1 MGGMTLSIVLL
12 FIPMA
17 PIIIAPA
24 FVCAG
29 MWLLADRTNMGFVSK
44 PASQFDLKGTAL
56 FYGFAFVAIIWSEV
70 TWVFFFATHGPR
82 SIVAPAVISYIVFD
96 LVLLLAALVL
106 RIYII
111 VSDRRRAGK
120 GSNEMAEFVAAGG
133 VRARILM
140 MGLPRWTTPGQA
152 RGSSDG
158 DADSVATRREQYP
171 RRRELVRRGG
181 ATRKRRDDRCRIRI
195 HWFRELPQ
203 G

>member
-1 MGGMTLSIVLL
+1 
-12 FIPMA
+12 
-17 PIIIAPA
+17 
-24 FVCAG
+24 

-133 VRARILM
+133 SESENLNDGV
-140 MGLPRWTTPGQA
+140 TPMDYSWPGA
-152 RGSSDG
+152 
-158 DADSVATRREQYP
+158 
-171 RRRELVRRGG
+171 REL
-181 ATRKRRDDRCRIRI
+181 
-195 HWFRELPQ
+195 
-203 G
+203 